1 MSGNAIGQATLISQ
15 ALLTSFFEQKRAM
28 DQANESYQATRRKL
42 LEFHAVGAG
51 MEPGRFGCQIT
62 SSQPRRLNA
71 RNLGPILGEEE
82 VARLQ
87 ALVPTILQH
96 YVTVFDSESLDV
108 APDSIGD

>member
-1 MSGNAIGQATLISQ
+1 MSGNAIGQATVISQ
-15 ALLTSFFEQKRAM
+15 RLLAAIFEHKRAM
-28 DQANESYQATRRKL
+28 DQADERYQATRRKL
-42 LEFHAVGAG
+42 LELHNAGAA